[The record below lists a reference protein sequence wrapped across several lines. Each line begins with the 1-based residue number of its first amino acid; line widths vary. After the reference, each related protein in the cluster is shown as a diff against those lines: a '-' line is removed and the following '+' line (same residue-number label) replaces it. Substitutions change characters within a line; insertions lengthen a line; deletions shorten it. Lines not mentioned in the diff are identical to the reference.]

1 MKSKFYRINN
11 RINVPQVLLVSEKES
26 EVMATNEALKKALG
40 QGLDLVEI
48 VPNARPPVVKIV
60 DFKKFLFDEK
70 RKTTEARKKA
80 KVKKQATKEF
90 RFGPFIGDHDLE
102 MRIVRARGFLENGDK
117 VKITVEFKGREMTR
131 KDFGKEKM
139 NKVIKELENVG
150 EIEWGP
156 EQKGRYL
163 SALLKPKK

>member
-1 MKSKFYRINN
+1 
-11 RINVPQVLLVSEKES
+11 
-26 EVMATNEALKKALG
+26 MATNEALKKALG

-102 MRIVRARGFLENGDK
+102 MRIVRTRGFLENGDK